1 MAPRFAVEEIL
12 TRVAAKWGKEERREE
27 ALAAAAATTDNCETV
42 ETSVGCSPKL
52 NERDSLDGKKF

>member
-1 MAPRFAVEEIL
+1 M
-12 TRVAAKWGKEERREE
+12 GERGEKGEE
-27 ALAAAAATTDNCETV
+27 ALAVAAAATDNCETV